1 MSVPTCSPGDPIRPS
16 PTVPPTEKDT
26 AMSQGLQR
34 LLEQTFQR
42 DSAAYAQRGFQRRV
56 GYGNRPAV
64 VHIDLANAWTR
75 PGHPFSWT

>member
-1 MSVPTCSPGDPIRPS
+1 
-16 PTVPPTEKDT
+16 
-26 AMSQGLQR
+26 MSQGLQR

-56 GYGNRPAV
+56 GYGNRRAV